1 MRNGVQ
7 EMEKRRKKT
16 EAGILLAAALTAS
29 VMTPFAAS
37 AKDEEDRTPVGAI
50 ELEID
55 SSIGVGDVGSEVDVT
70 LLSGDCEIDTVDVI
84 NEPTDEWKH
93 KNRPKLEVTLSADP
107 DYYFKSGY
115 KKRMISL
122 SGSGATVSSV
132 RRNGEEEL
140 RVVVTLKAL
149 KGTDSDYELEVDEAQ
164 WGVTDGEAFWKDAE
178 DARYYE
184 LRVYRDGTF
193 LTTAHS
199 VRETSCNLG
208 KYFDAAGEYWFEV
221 RAVYG
226 SSRKGEWQTSET
238 LTVTAEQ
245 AAEIRL
251 AASYRLTEGGPDSGM
266 WEQDALG
273 VRYRNGDGTY
283 TQNNWQRIQGLWYFF
298 DENGYRKTGWL
309 SWNDRLYYLDEN
321 GVMLTNGQT
330 PDGRWAGEDGSV
342 A

>member
-1 MRNGVQ
+1 MTD
-7 EMEKRRKKT
+7 RRQRT
-16 EAGILLAAALTAS
+16 GILMAAALTAS
-29 VMTPFAAS
+29 VMTPFAAF
-37 AKDEEDRTPVGAI
+37 AKEEEDRTPVGRV

-55 SSIGVGDVGSEVDVT
+55 SSIDVGDVGSEIDVT

-93 KNRPKLEVTLSADP
+93 KNRPKLEITLSADQ

-115 KKRMISL
+115 KKKMISL
-122 SGSGATVSSV
+122 SGSTGTVSSV
-132 RRNGEEEL
+132 KRNGEEEL

-149 KGTDSDYELEVDEAQ
+149 KGTDSDYELDVDEAQ
-164 WGVTDGEAFWKDAE
+164 WGATDGEAFWADAE

-184 LRVYRDGTF
+184 LRVYRDGKF

-226 SSRKGEWQTSET
+226 VSRKGEWQTSET
-238 LTVTAEQ
+238 LGVTAEQ

-251 AASYRLTEGGPDSGM
+251 ASSYRLTEGGPDSGM
-266 WEQDALG
+266 WEQDAFG
-273 VRYRNGDGTY
+273 YRYCNGDGTY
-283 TQNNWQRIQGLWYFF
+283 TRNNWQRIQGLWYFF

-309 SWNDRLYYLDEN
+309 SWNDKLYFLDEN
-321 GVMLTNGQT
+321 GVMLTNSQT
-330 PDGRWAGEDGSV
+330 PDGKWAGEDGSV